1 MFRASAFL
9 VACVTLTRALG
20 AQGAGTTAGA
30 PFRVGWHDGAAL
42 AAGGALGVLPIALH
56 LPSGSAPCA
65 PCDPG
70 SLSALDAIAV
80 HRYDATADR
89 ASTLL
94 LLGAGGA
101 AGFAS
106 IWGQDRREAI
116 GNAIVFADAIT
127 WSTVADQWL
136 KVGVH
141 RSRPVLY
148 TSAAPEA
155 ANIRDNRESF
165 PSGHA
170 ELAFAAATA
179 YLMIARRRGLP
190 HTTRNAVILYTV
202 ASVVG
207 VLRVAAAKHFP
218 TDVVAGAALGSAVS
232 WAVVKLHP

>member
-1 MFRASAFL
+1 MFRTASFL
-9 VACVTLTRALG
+9 IAGWTLAIRTLG
-20 AQGAGTTAGA
+20 AQGTGGGSA
-30 PFRVGWHDGAAL
+30 FHVDWHDGAAI
-42 AAGGALGVLPIALH
+42 AVGGFLGGLPIALH
-56 LPSGSAPCA
+56 LPSGPAPCT

-70 SLSALDAIAV
+70 SLSSFDAIAV
-80 HRYDATADR
+80 HKYDPTADR

-101 AGFAS
+101 AGLAS
-106 IWGQDRREAI
+106 IWGEDRREAI
-116 GNAIVFADAIT
+116 SNAVVFADAIA

-141 RSRPVLY
+141 RSRPVMY
-148 TSAAPEA
+148 TSAAPQA

-179 YLMIARRRGLP
+179 YTMIARRRGFP
-190 HTTRNAVILYTV
+190 HATRNSIILYGV
-202 ASVVG
+202 ATAVS

-218 TDVVAGAALGSAVS
+218 TDVMAGAALGSAVS
-232 WAVVKLHP
+232 WAVVRFHP